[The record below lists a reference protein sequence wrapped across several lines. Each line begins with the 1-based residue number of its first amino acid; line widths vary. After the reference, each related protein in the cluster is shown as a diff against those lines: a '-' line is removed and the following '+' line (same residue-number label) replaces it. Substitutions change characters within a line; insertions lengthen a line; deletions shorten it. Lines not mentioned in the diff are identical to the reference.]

1 MSRIEF
7 ATRISDDV
15 AKRIKAAVAKL
26 GSDVFSE
33 REQAS
38 KELLK
43 IGVPAYAALKEA
55 LKSDDQEVKRH
66 AEELVSKIEA
76 GASAEVLEVR
86 KDDVIHTKDMKI
98 KGQIENVTF
107 KTDFSALGP
116 VQLKLADMRTL
127 RSLAFVEPE
136 ADTLVAL
143 PDPGSLIA
151 YQNQFGKKLAF
162 TVTGQVGGS
171 VWGTGTY
178 TLDSTLAT
186 AAVHAGVLQQGQ
198 TGVVKVEIVPS
209 LPAYAG
215 SMQNGV
221 RTGGWG
227 PFPQGAFKFIIRD
240 VHGANPKPEADKAP
254 VRGNEDDIRGGPK
267 ARP

>member
-1 MSRIEF
+1 MISYASSARVVRRYCPILGGSLLVIFLLAGPLPAEEPKAADTTPARPKVNVEPCAVEVRLADGSVLKLTLREDKFNVATEFGKLAIPVADVSRIEF

-43 IGVPAYAALKEA
+43 IGVPAYASLKEA

-76 GASAEVLEVR
+76 SASAEVLEVR

-107 KTDFSALGP
+107 KTDFSALGRR
-116 VQLKLADMRTL
+116 AIEAGRHAHI
-127 RSLAFVEPE
+127 AF
-136 ADTLVAL
+136 
-143 PDPGSLIA
+143 PG
-151 YQNQFGKKLAF
+151 F
-162 TVTGQVGGS
+162 
-171 VWGTGTY
+171 
-178 TLDSTLAT
+178 
-186 AAVHAGVLQQGQ
+186 
-198 TGVVKVEIVPS
+198 
-209 LPAYAG
+209 
-215 SMQNGV
+215 
-221 RTGGWG
+221 R
-227 PFPQGAFKFIIRD
+227 GA
-240 VHGANPKPEADKAP
+240 
-254 VRGNEDDIRGGPK
+254 
-267 ARP
+267 

>member
-1 MSRIEF
+1 MIFFLAGPLMADEPKAADPTPPAQPKINVDPCVVKVRLADGSVLKLTLREDKFNVATEFGKLAIPVADVSRIEF
-7 ATRISDDV
+7 ATRIANDV

-43 IGVPAYAALKEA
+43 IGVPAYASLKEA

-107 KTDFSALGP
+107 KTDFSALGA
-116 VQLKLADMRTL
+116 VQLKLADMRDI
-127 RSLAFVEPE
+127 AF
-136 ADTLVAL
+136 
-143 PDPGSLIA
+143 PG
-151 YQNQFGKKLAF
+151 F
-162 TVTGQVGGS
+162 
-171 VWGTGTY
+171 
-178 TLDSTLAT
+178 
-186 AAVHAGVLQQGQ
+186 
-198 TGVVKVEIVPS
+198 
-209 LPAYAG
+209 
-215 SMQNGV
+215 
-221 RTGGWG
+221 R
-227 PFPQGAFKFIIRD
+227 GA
-240 VHGANPKPEADKAP
+240 
-254 VRGNEDDIRGGPK
+254 
-267 ARP
+267 